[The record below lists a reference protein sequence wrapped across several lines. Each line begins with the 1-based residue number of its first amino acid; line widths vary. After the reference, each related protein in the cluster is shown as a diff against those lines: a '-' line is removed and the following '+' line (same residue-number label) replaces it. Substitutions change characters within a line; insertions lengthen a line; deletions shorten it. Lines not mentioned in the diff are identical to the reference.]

1 MRGLSAFKS
10 LSAIKENLPAVIFRT
25 HGEVNP
31 IGSAAL
37 LLDQF
42 IKHPAVF
49 IGGVEQETGIPYHLL
64 WAQTFN
70 IYGATC
76 QIDLEISTFMFIFAN
91 EIRQ

>member
-10 LSAIKENLPAVIFRT
+10 LSAIKENLAAVVFRT

-31 IGSAAL
+31 IGGPAL
-37 LLDQF
+37 LLDEL
-42 IKHPAVF
+42 IKHPAVLV
-49 IGGVEQETGIPYHLL
+49 GGVEQKAGIAYHLL
-64 WAQTFN
+64 RTQTFN
-70 IYGATC
+70 IDSTTR